1 MTPQHIPGGNPPF
14 NLEGAIVFTAAA
26 VAKGESYASFAA
38 RFLANTDILMP
49 APAHGNLRED
59 PGLRRRVAIALVR
72 ALWRQMPDPT
82 HRYAPAPL
90 PNPERNAPCHCGSG
104 LKYKKC
110 CEPIERG
117 VPIERMNLLPQLL
130 EALPKKRWAE
140 LVGSRIALEMVG
152 VTAHEWSGEGKD
164 TEAMT
169 LLEPWFADDS
179 HLDGRH
185 ELMFDTLLEV
195 YTHLGK
201 PRKKA
206 TLLDRALA
214 QGDRAIRSAA
224 IQRQICMH
232 ADQGDYDAAW
242 KLFGEAQ
249 RADPDSPSL
258 SHVEVTILISEG
270 REAEAR
276 ERARFWVMRLQRRG
290 DPDLADL
297 IGFLDNIANHGS
309 GAMLDLAADREPAV
323 GELIEAFRRAPPVA
337 CAYTL
342 TAQDDSAGPLNAT
355 ADLAE
360 ALADWEETFPN
371 PYDLEFPEDAEAE
384 IWASAPDWL
393 ALLDQRPI
401 LWQCFEV
408 IDSLVQAVLMIPVPG
423 TETLAIE
430 LLDRAERLLREVIR
444 ANSAEGLKV
453 EWGWLQNRT
462 ALSLIGERITI
473 DRDQSPSAENLA
485 RMEWLV
491 RTLNPG
497 DNQGFRTRLLRHYLE
512 LGRYDDALA
521 FADLYPDDFA
531 AMQYTRALA
540 LFALN
545 RIDDAT
551 LALKNA
557 IAQYPKLLTWLLKP
571 RPKPP
576 RSDGFGIAVGGD
588 EEAWIYRRD
597 HLSLWQDL
605 GAMEWAGLVKRSSKR

>member
-1 MTPQHIPGGNPPF
+1 MTPQRTADDDSPF
-14 NLEGAIVFTAAA
+14 DLEGAIFLIAAA
-26 VAKGESYASFAA
+26 VARGDSYTTFAASF
-38 RFLANTDILMP
+38 LTNTDRLMP

-117 VPIERMNLLPQLL
+117 VPIERMNLLPHLL

-152 VTAHEWSGEGKD
+152 VTAHEWSGERKD
-164 TEAMT
+164 EEALT
-169 LLEPWFADDS
+169 LLEPWFADDA

-195 YTHLGK
+195 YTHLGS

-206 TLLDRALA
+206 ALLDRALVH
-214 QGDRAIRSAA
+214 GDPAIRSAA

-258 SHVEVTILISEG
+258 SHLEVTMLISEG

-276 ERARFWVMRLQRRG
+276 ERAQFWGMRLKRRR
-290 DPDLADL
+290 DPELVEL
-297 IGFLDNIANHGS
+297 IDFLDNIANHGS
-309 GAMLDLAADREPAV
+309 GAMLDLAADMEPTV
-323 GELIEAFRRAPPVA
+323 GELMEAFRQAPPLVS
-337 CAYTL
+337 AYTL
-342 TAQDDSAGPLNAT
+342 APQDDSAGPLNAT
-355 ADLAE
+355 AELTE
-360 ALADWEETFPN
+360 ALADWEETFPS
-371 PYDLEFPEDAEAE
+371 PCDLEFPEDAEAE
-384 IWASAPDWL
+384 IWASAPAWL
-393 ALLDQRPI
+393 ALLEQRPI
-401 LWQCFEV
+401 LWQSFEV
-408 IDSLVQAVLMIPVPG
+408 LDSLIQAVHTIPIPG
-423 TETLAIE
+423 TENLAID

-444 ANSAEGLKV
+444 ENSAEGLKL
-453 EWGWLQNRT
+453 EWGWLENRT

-491 RTLNPG
+491 RTLNPN

-512 LGRYDDALA
+512 LGRYDEALA
-521 FADLYPDDFA
+521 FAELYPDDFA

-551 LALKNA
+551 LALKSA

-588 EEAWIYRRD
+588 EEAWIYRHD

-605 GAMEWAGLVKRSSKR
+605 GAIEWAGLVNRSSKR